1 MSNLTRR
8 CTNQRDGARRQV
20 RGLHGTPPEHA
31 SRFESLSCS
40 AAAMI
45 RKSVRT
51 GECVR
56 HGRRAS
62 DRACAIMRLCVWSF
76 SQEPAPTRREFAV
89 SRKVRSSS
97 TVPPRNEPT
106 VAWKHVARVVG
117 RLESGLRFLM
127 LAVTAHQCLNAW
139 LDSHFERRRNK
150 PPTRKRRNR
159 KAPGVV
165 FFFARLPVGSNSNKT
180 ARSSVSLI

>member
-1 MSNLTRR
+1 MGHFQRPLKTLSNLTRR
-8 CTNQRDGARRQV
+8 CTNRRDGARRQV

-62 DRACAIMRLCVWSF
+62 DRACAIVRLCVWSF

-106 VAWKHVARVVG
+106 VAWKHVTRRWTPRTWTLVSHACAYGTLKLKCVAGFPLRAAKKATDAQTQKHTPG
-117 RLESGLRFLM
+117 RGF
-127 LAVTAHQCLNAW
+127 
-139 LDSHFERRRNK
+139 
-150 PPTRKRRNR
+150 
-159 KAPGVV
+159 
-165 FFFARLPVGSNSNKT
+165 
-180 ARSSVSLI
+180 